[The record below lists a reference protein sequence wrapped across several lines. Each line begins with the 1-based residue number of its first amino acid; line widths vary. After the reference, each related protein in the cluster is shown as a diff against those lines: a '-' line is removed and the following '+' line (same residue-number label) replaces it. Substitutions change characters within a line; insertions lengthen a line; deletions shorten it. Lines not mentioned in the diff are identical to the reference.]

1 MYEKCLSCPRLG
13 VSCGGPRLP
22 SMPADDLLEW
32 CRQRK
37 AQLGLSNAALA
48 EKAGLP
54 KGTVDRLFAW
64 SHADFRYETIRIIVK
79 ALIGWETGYGN
90 FPDSRH
96 EDVGL
101 QEKVSLMEEHQH
113 ENLDTIHFLRRQITT
128 RQRTIWVLSALLGIA
143 ILVIITALVT
153 DLMNNNVGFLWLR

>member
-1 MYEKCLSCPRLG
+1 MYEKCLSCPQLG
-13 VSCGGPRLP
+13 VSCAGPRLAAL
-22 SMPADDLLEW
+22 PAKELLEW
-32 CRQRK
+32 CRNRK
-37 AQLGLSNAALA
+37 DDLNISNARLS
-48 EKAGLP
+48 EMSGIP
-54 KGTVDRLFAW
+54 KGTIDRIF
-64 SHADFRYETIRIIVK
+64 SSNGTDFRYETIRIIVK

-101 QEKVSLMEEHQH
+101 KEKVSLMEEHQH